1 MNTLRILTLLLTACI
16 IRAQAEDNPAPVP
29 DAAPAQT
36 EMQKWIATTDA
47 QWQEVFKRDVTDVHD
62 AELNKVKLQYL
73 TSLETGIA
81 KASSANDLNGALALR
96 NERKR
101 FGDTNVFPEQ
111 DEATDAD
118 SVIQLRT
125 AIRVQLAKLETANAA
140 RAKALHAKYDQA
152 LAQAQ
157 AQLTQRQRLD
167 EALLV
172 KVKRDEVAAAWLTPG
187 TAVHGAAAVTPAGT
201 PAGTPTASA
210 GPKAFLSSSY
220 LDRIAKA
227 LKSPK
232 KTTPVGSRKSG
243 NDFTELPG
251 EAAILVGLAVRKGD
265 WFGTPIISA
274 LQPIY
279 ETRTGRIRGKELGKK
294 GGELSLVAEAKPGYV
309 VTQLVVCAPGDHVHG
324 IKIIF
329 RKLDVFHHGVVA
341 NDSYESEWLG
351 IDYNNKSAPVG
362 DPARPAIG
370 LCGRADDWVAA
381 LGLLQAP

>member
-1 MNTLRILTLLLTACI
+1 MNTPRILLFLLLAACSV
-16 IRAQAEDNPAPVP
+16 RAQAQDKPATEPAP
-29 DAAPAQT
+29 T

-47 QWQEVFKRDVTDVHD
+47 QWQTVFKRDVTDIHD
-62 AELNKVKLQYL
+62 AELNKAKLQYL

-81 KASSANDLNGALALR
+81 KASGANDLNGALTLR
-96 NERKR
+96 NEQKR

-118 SVIQLRT
+118 SVKQLRT
-125 AIRVQLAKLETANAA
+125 AIRAQLAKLERDSAA

-210 GPKAFLSSSY
+210 APKAFLSSSY

-324 IKIIF
+324 IKIVF
-329 RKLDVFHHGVVA
+329 RKLDEFHQGVVA
-341 NDSYESEWLG
+341 KDSYESEWLG
-351 IDYNNKSAPVG
+351 IDYNNKSAHVG